1 MEENQ
6 QQIANRK
13 NRKTVFIVAIIGLAA
28 LLAIWL
34 IMGTARADCISAST
48 LALVNSTLN
57 ATNNTVNLAP
67 LLADIT
73 SLCQRIDNITA
84 NLNGNATLLLTTNA
98 TLYSFMKN
106 ISVPTTNF
114 TISNYSYQLITPD
127 TVNITNLS
135 SRITA
140 IESSSTGFSNSINS
154 INSNV
159 ANLQNSINSLSSG
172 KVDTA
177 AINTVNS
184 RIDNLTSSL
193 NTTQTDVSNLKSNK
207 SNLYVWI
214 GVILVGLLAIGLKF
228 L

>member
-48 LALVNSTLN
+48 LALVATTMN
-57 ATNNTVNLAP
+57 ATNNTVNLTP

-73 SLCQRIDNITA
+73 SLCQRVDNITA

-98 TLYSFMKN
+98 TLYSLMKN

-127 TVNITNLS
+127 TSNIS
-135 SRITA
+135 SLTA
-140 IESSSTGFSNSINS
+140 RVGLTESSITGLGSSINS

-159 ANLQNSINSLSSG
+159 ANIQNSVNSLSTG

-177 AINTVNS
+177 AINSVNARVDS
-184 RIDNLTSSL
+184 LNTSL
-193 NTTQTDVSNLKSNK
+193 NTTKTDVTALQSKKSTV
-207 SNLYVWI
+207 YAWVGI
-214 GVILVGLLAIGLKF
+214 ILVGLLAIGLKF